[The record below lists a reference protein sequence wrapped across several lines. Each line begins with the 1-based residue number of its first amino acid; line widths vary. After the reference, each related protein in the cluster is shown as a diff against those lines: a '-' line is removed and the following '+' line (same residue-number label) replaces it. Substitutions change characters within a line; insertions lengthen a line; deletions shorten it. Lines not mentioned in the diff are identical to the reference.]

1 MHFASQDQTQS
12 LTWELWEEEDAGGWA
27 GFFCFFFPVGV
38 LLFCF
43 GAKTRWILRLFPLR
57 LKRVKDKHRF
67 WVRSVSAQ
75 NEPELFPETRVP
87 PSGPAGSDG
96 GPV

>member
-27 GFFCFFFPVGV
+27 IFFTVGL

-43 GAKTRWILRLFPLR
+43 GAKTRWILRFFPQIEA
-57 LKRVKDKHRF
+57 
-67 WVRSVSAQ
+67 SQ
-75 NEPELFPETRVP
+75 
-87 PSGPAGSDG
+87 G
-96 GPV
+96 